1 MKKWNLSMDGI
12 LDSFKTRSFRVG
24 GYSIVAIA
32 IVLVI
37 LVMVNLLMNALP
49 VSWTQ
54 FDITADAQFSIS
66 EQTERMVK
74 SLDKDVTIYWI
85 VTAGQEDTRVENLLT
100 RVDDLSQRITVVRK
114 DTTVNPT
121 FASAYTQETVYDNS
135 LVVECG
141 ERARFLDYTKDI
153 ITYDY
158 ADYYS
163 TGRETYY
170 FNGEGALIS
179 ALDFVTSEKLSKLY
193 LLTGHGEQAL
203 STIFETAVKNQNLQ
217 TEDLSLL
224 SVDAV
229 PEDADGIL
237 INAPQSDLSEPEL
250 ELLRNYTAAGGSV
263 MFLSDVY
270 SGETP
275 LPNFEKLMADY
286 GLSSVPGMVVEGD
299 RNYYFAMQMQ
309 QMQQEIRHALLPAM
323 GEHPIVEPLVN
334 AKYRVLL
341 NGAHGIQVSEALP
354 EGVEA
359 TPLLTTSYSSYSK
372 LAGGSLETYDKEEG
386 DVDGPFAVAVLA
398 TKNAEQENESNVIWI
413 SSPTLVDEMMDNY
426 TSGGNQDLFLNMLS
440 YLCEPETM
448 EFTIHAKTIT
458 NLSYLTMESQTSALL
473 AILVVAVIPVVFL
486 GCGIIVWFR
495 RKHR

>member
-1 MKKWNLSMDGI
+1 MKKWNFSMDSV

-32 IVLVI
+32 IVLAIV
-37 LVMVNLLMNALP
+37 VAVNLFVGTLP

-54 FDITADAQFSIS
+54 YDITADDMFSIS
-66 EQTERMVK
+66 EQTETLVK
-74 SLDKDVTIYWI
+74 NLNKDITIYWI
-85 VTAGQEDTRVENLLT
+85 VSAGQEDARVENMLN

-121 FASAYTQETVYDNS
+121 FAAQYTQEAVYDNS

-163 TGRETYY
+163 TGKETYY
-170 FNGEGALIS
+170 FNGEGALVS

-193 LLTGHGEQAL
+193 LLTGHGEQTL
-203 STIFETAVKNQNLQ
+203 STIFATAVKNQNLE
-217 TEDLSLL
+217 TAELSLL

-237 INAPQSDLSEPEL
+237 INAPKSDLSEPEL
-250 ELLRNYTAAGGSV
+250 KLLRDYTAAGGSV
-263 MFLSDVY
+263 MFLSDIY
-270 SGETP
+270 TGETP
-275 LPNFEKLMADY
+275 LPNFEALMADY
-286 GLSSVPGMVVEGD
+286 GLYSVPGMVVEGD
-299 RNYYFAMQMQ
+299 RSYYFAMQMQ
-309 QMQQEIRHALLPAM
+309 EMQQEIRHALLPELN
-323 GEHPIVEPLVN
+323 EHPINEPLIN

-341 NGAHGIQVSEALP
+341 NGAHGIRVSEELP
-354 EGVEA
+354 EDVEA
-359 TPLLTTSYSSYSK
+359 TQLLTTSYTAYSK
-372 LAGGSLETYDKEEG
+372 LVGGMLETYDKEAG
-386 DVDGPFAVAVLA
+386 DIDGPFAVAVLA
-398 TKNAEQENESNVIWI
+398 TRNAELENESNVIWI

-426 TSGGNQDLFLNMLS
+426 TSGGNQDMFLNMLS
-440 YLCEPETM
+440 YLCEPEAK

-458 NLSYLTMESQTSALL
+458 NLSFLTMESKTAALL
-473 AILVVAVIPVVFL
+473 AILVVAVIPVAFL